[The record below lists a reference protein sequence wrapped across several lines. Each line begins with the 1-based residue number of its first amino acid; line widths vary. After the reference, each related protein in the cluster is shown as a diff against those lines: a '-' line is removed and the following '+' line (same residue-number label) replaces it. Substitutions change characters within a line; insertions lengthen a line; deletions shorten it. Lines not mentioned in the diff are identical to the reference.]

1 MIIINTQEQFDLE
14 ILKADKPVLV
24 DFFAN
29 WCGPCKALAPLIE
42 ELDQEA
48 EDYLVAKVNV
58 DELPELAQQYR
69 VISIPTVLVFRGGA
83 CAGRSVGLTGKEEL
97 LNLVHGEK

>member
-14 ILKADKPVLV
+14 VLKADKPVMV
-24 DFFAN
+24 DFFAD

-48 EDYLVAKVNV
+48 DGYLVAKVNV

-69 VISIPTVLVFRGGA
+69 VISIPTILVFRGGV
-83 CAGRSVGLTGKEEL
+83 CEERSVGLVGKEAL
-97 LNLVHGEK
+97 LNLIHGEE